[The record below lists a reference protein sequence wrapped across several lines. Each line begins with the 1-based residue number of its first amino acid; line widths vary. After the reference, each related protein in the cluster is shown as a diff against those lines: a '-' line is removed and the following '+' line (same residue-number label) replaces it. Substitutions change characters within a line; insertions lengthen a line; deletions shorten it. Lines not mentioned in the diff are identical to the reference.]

1 MSEDDEEE
9 FIPYEPRGWKAPS
22 IGLKQRKDS
31 PFTELI
37 LAFLVGPPIVYS
49 LWLSDW
55 VDSDSELGGVFC
67 CWFLILGGFMAMLA
81 ILGAMLAP
89 SPNS

>member
-22 IGLKQRKDS
+22 IGLNQRNSSSIDW
-31 PFTELI
+31 EWGL
-37 LAFLVGPPIVYS
+37 LLGPPIVYS

-55 VDSDSELGGVFC
+55 VDTDGEFCGVFC
-67 CWFLILGGFMAMLA
+67 CWFLILGGFLGLAMLD
-81 ILGAMLAP
+81 
-89 SPNS
+89 